1 MKKRSRIHIFMIMA
15 IMVLTSM
22 MTMSASAA
30 SNRSKAMQAYNRFLK
45 KGYYTSMRNWKL
57 AYFTLADI
65 DRNGIPEL
73 ITMDDTFRPINVFTY
88 QKGKVRCVSEWAGK
102 VWESDRRGYYVNY
115 NPSQKALTIVDHEGT
130 GLWGYE
136 LLRMKNGKMKNV
148 LGISISVHWDRWN
161 NKIRNCG
168 YTKNGREWK
177 RCSYK
182 TYKKYE
188 SKYFKGSKVKKA
200 YFVKNTSANRKK
212 KLK

>member
-1 MKKRSRIHIFMIMA
+1 MTKYTFIGDGSIFFDEEKTVA
-15 IMVLTSM
+15 
-22 MTMSASAA
+22 
-30 SNRSKAMQAYNRFLK
+30 
-45 KGYYTSMRNWKL
+45 
-57 AYFTLADI
+57 
-65 DRNGIPEL
+65 EL
-73 ITMDDTFRPINVFTY
+73 IAYAFD
-88 QKGKVRCVSEWAGK
+88 E
-102 VWESDRRGYYVNY
+102 
-115 NPSQKALTIVDHEGT
+115 
-130 GLWGYE
+130 
-136 LLRMKNGKMKNV
+136 
-148 LGISISVHWDRWN
+148 LGISISVHWDRWD